1 MRSSLFAIFVALVV
15 APFAHAQQGAWADKL
30 FGPDLTHDFGNV
42 ARGAQLKY
50 TFKMTNIY
58 KVPLEITEVKVQ
70 CNCVKAEPSVKVLQP
85 NESTTLNI
93 SMDGRQFSGSK
104 TVRIYVTVGPKF
116 ISTATLMVSANARG
130 DVVFSPSEIDFGNA
144 QRGQTTTKTIDVEY
158 VGTQSDWRVTEI
170 VKTASAPFEL
180 KVEELPRLVGAAPK
194 KGYRISATL
203 KADAP
208 PGAFKQE
215 VVLKTND
222 VSGGT
227 VTFPIVG
234 NLQAS
239 LAVSPSPIV
248 VKDMKAG
255 ETQTKKVFVRASRPF
270 RILSVDGQGDGV
282 TVEVPNRQDA
292 TQILTV
298 SIAPTK
304 VGAIRRQLIIRTDLD
319 GAATTPLV
327 IEGMIEP

>member
-1 MRSSLFAIFVALVV
+1 MRKFVWVLLLFLAFTPSVGA
-15 APFAHAQQGAWADKL
+15 QGAWADKL
-30 FGPDLTHDFGNV
+30 FGNDTSHDFGNV

-50 TFKMTNIY
+50 AFKMTNIY
-58 KVPLEITEVKVQ
+58 KVPLEVTEVKVQ

-93 SMDGRQFSGSK
+93 SMDGRQFSGPK
-104 TVRIYVTVGPKF
+104 TVRIYVTVGPKY
-116 ISTATLMVSANARG
+116 ISTATLIVTANARG
-130 DVVFSPSEIDFGNA
+130 DVVFAPSEIDFGNV
-144 QRGQTTTKTIDVEY
+144 QRGQTPTKTIDVEY
-158 VGTQSDWRVTEI
+158 VGTMADWRVTEI
-170 VKTASAPFEL
+170 VKNGTAPFEL

-203 KADAP
+203 KADAAA
-208 PGAFKQE
+208 GGFKQE

-222 VSGGT
+222 LSGSQ

-234 NLQAS
+234 NVQAS
-239 LAVSPSPIV
+239 LSVSPSPIV
-248 VKDMKAG
+248 VKDMKVG

-270 RILSVDGQGDGV
+270 KILAIDGQGDGV
-282 TVEVPNRQDA
+282 TVEIPNRQDA

-304 VGAIRRQLIIRTDLD
+304 AGAIRRQLMIRTDLD
-319 GAATTPLV
+319 GAVTPLL
-327 IEGMIEP
+327 IDGTIDP